1 MKHLNALKKA
11 IVAGVLI
18 GIGCTVY
25 LNMDNSIAAS
35 FLFGLGLFTIINL
48 ELNLFTGKIG
58 YLGKNNY
65 IEILI
70 TLIGNAIGVNIMAFR
85 RKPQEE
91 INLCRYLRVCY
102 PQLVWLFPLTD
113 H

>member
-48 ELNLFTGKIG
+48 ELNHLPERLAISEKTT
-58 YLGKNNY
+58 
-65 IEILI
+65 
-70 TLIGNAIGVNIMAFR
+70 TLKFS
-85 RKPQEE
+85 
-91 INLCRYLRVCY
+91 LL
-102 PQLVWLFPLTD
+102 
-113 H
+113 

>member
-65 IEILI
+65 MP
-70 TLIGNAIGVNIMAFR
+70 VP
-85 RKPQEE
+85 KPS
-91 INLCRYLRVCY
+91 RYVATMPHY
-102 PQLVWLFPLTD
+102 SKVW
-113 H
+113 

>member
-48 ELNLFTGKIG
+48 
-58 YLGKNNY
+58 
-65 IEILI
+65 
-70 TLIGNAIGVNIMAFR
+70 
-85 RKPQEE
+85 
-91 INLCRYLRVCY
+91 
-102 PQLVWLFPLTD
+102 
-113 H
+113 